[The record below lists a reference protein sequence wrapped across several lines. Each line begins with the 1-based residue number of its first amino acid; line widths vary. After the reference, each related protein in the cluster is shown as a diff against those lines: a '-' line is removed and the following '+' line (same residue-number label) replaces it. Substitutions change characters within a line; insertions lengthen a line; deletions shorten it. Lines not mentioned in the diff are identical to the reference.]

1 MLDCW
6 SLVASGGENFD
17 KRCRDFLRRKNRG
30 ISEILGGGRLKSPDS
45 FSLIR
50 AAASYGWLRS
60 FANAQATSSMTV
72 ALGERRRGQVPL
84 LYIQRS
90 PTHVCQACISQINW
104 NLKFRSRTSV
114 LCRSLFCLTFEKTA
128 EEGIIREVKSLGYF
142 RDCL

>member
-60 FANAQATSSMTV
+60 FADAQATSSMTV

-90 PTHVCQACISQINW
+90 PARMPGLYLADKWEFKIPKPYVCIVSE
-104 NLKFRSRTSV
+104 SV
-114 LCRSLFCLTFEKTA
+114 LSL
-128 EEGIIREVKSLGYF
+128 V
-142 RDCL
+142 